1 MSNKA
6 LSKTKGLLG
15 RNRIRFSIVYKLN
28 LQLWLRLLLI
38 FLTLDIILAA
48 AFFVT
53 VVIYG
58 EQMAAEVTAEIINI
72 ESVDAAVESWPDIY
86 GIQIDTLLDGPRG
99 FTVPVYFRDYL
110 PQQTAQAARRL
121 IFSGEEA
128 GTGFLKQLK
137 QLTYRVEFAQ
147 PYPGYGLSV
156 NLRPLVD
163 IFYKIMLTM
172 LIIQSVILIQSIFT
186 QARTI
191 RGTLKPITELADKA
205 HSLNVERGPFTP
217 EEMQALAGKLDGI
230 NAARLDTRIELG
242 ATQDELKNL
251 AVAINGML
259 DRINEA
265 YRSQARFV
273 SDASHEL
280 RTPIA
285 AIQGYANLLDRWGKY
300 DEKALQ
306 ESIDAIKE
314 EAANMKELI
323 EQLLFLARGDN
334 HRMHLEFEQFDLAEI
349 AEAVI
354 KETEMIS
361 QSHDI
366 TAELNSVLVVADMG
380 LIKQALRIL
389 VDNAVK
395 YTPVGG
401 KIVISVDEKQGNA
414 CLTVQDD
421 GIGIPAEA
429 VPYIF
434 DRFYRADESRARK
447 TGGTGLGL
455 SIARWIAQR
464 HGGYMEV
471 LSREE
476 IGTRIGIIIPALK
489 EQEEL

>member
-1 MSNKA
+1 MIDKA
-6 LSKTKGLLG
+6 VAKTKGSIG

-28 LQLWLRLLLI
+28 LQLWLRLLAI

-53 VVIYG
+53 MVVYG
-58 EQMAAEVTAEIINI
+58 EQMVSKVAPKIINV
-72 ESVDAAVESWPDIY
+72 ESVDATTESWLDVY

-99 FTVPVYFRDYL
+99 FTVPAYFRDYL
-110 PQQTAQAARRL
+110 PKQTAQAARRL
-121 IFSGEEA
+121 KFLSEETE
-128 GTGFLKQLK
+128 TGFLSRFK
-137 QLTYRVEFAQ
+137 QLTYRVEFAE
-147 PYPGYGLSV
+147 PYPGYGFSV
-156 NLRPLVD
+156 SLKSLVD
-163 IFYKIMLTM
+163 IFYKIVLTM
-172 LIIQSVILIQSIFT
+172 LILQSLVLIQSIFT

-191 RGTLKPITELADKA
+191 RGTLKPITELANKA
-205 HSLNVERGPFTP
+205 RSLNVERGPFTP
-217 EEMQALAGKLDGI
+217 EEMQSLAGKLDGI
-230 NAARLDTRIELG
+230 TAARLDTRIELG
-242 ATQDELKNL
+242 TTQDELKNL

-285 AIQGYANLLDRWGKY
+285 AIQGYANLLDRWGKH

-334 HRMHLEFEQFDLAEI
+334 HRMHLEFEKFDLAEL

-361 QSHDI
+361 KSHEI
-366 TAELNSVLVVADMG
+366 SAELDSVFVMADMG

-401 KIVISVDEKQGNA
+401 KIVIAVGKSEGNA

-434 DRFYRADESRARK
+434 ERFYRADESRARK

-455 SIARWIAQR
+455 SIAKWIAQR